1 MMRVLI
7 VDDHAVVREGIKRI
21 VAGIED
27 QIDVGEAADAA
38 EACRRVREQ
47 QWDLVLLDI
56 SLPGRTGLD
65 LLSQLRREYPQ
76 LPVLV
81 LSMYPEDQYA
91 ARVLRAGASGYLT
104 KESAPELLATAIE
117 QVTAGGRYVSPG
129 LAVHLANRL
138 DERWEQPAHES
149 LSNREFSVLR
159 LLAQGRQASEIAQ
172 ALSLS
177 VKTVSTYRSRVLKKL
192 GLRTTAELMAY
203 AIREGLAD

>member
-1 MMRVLI
+1 MRVLI

-21 VAGIED
+21 VAGIDEGVV
-27 QIDVGEAADAA
+27 VGEAADAT
-38 EACRRVREQ
+38 EACRLVRDGA
-47 QWDLVLLDI
+47 WDLVLLDI

-65 LLSQLRREYPQ
+65 LLGQLRREHPK

-104 KESAPELLATAIE
+104 KESAPEQLATAIE
-117 QVTAGGRYVSPG
+117 AVTSGGRYVSPG

-138 DERWEQPAHES
+138 DEQWRQPAHET
-149 LSNREFSVLR
+149 LSDREFTVLR
-159 LLAQGRQASEIAQ
+159 LLSQGRQASEIAQ
-172 ALSLS
+172 TLSLS

-192 GLRTTAELMAY
+192 GLHTTAELMAY

>member
-1 MMRVLI
+1 VRVLI

-21 VAGIED
+21 VAGIDEHVV
-27 QIDVGEAADAA
+27 VGEAADAA
-38 EACRRVREQ
+38 EACRRVREDA
-47 QWDLVLLDI
+47 WDLVLLDI

-65 LLSQLRREYPQ
+65 LLGQLRREHPK

-104 KESAPELLATAIE
+104 KESAPEQLATAIGA
-117 QVTAGGRYVSPG
+117 VTSGGRYVSPG
-129 LAVHLANRL
+129 LAVHLASRL
-138 DERWEQPAHES
+138 DEHWQQPAHET
-149 LSNREFSVLR
+149 LSNREFTVLR

-172 ALSLS
+172 TLSLS

-192 GLRTTAELMAY
+192 GMQTTAELMAY